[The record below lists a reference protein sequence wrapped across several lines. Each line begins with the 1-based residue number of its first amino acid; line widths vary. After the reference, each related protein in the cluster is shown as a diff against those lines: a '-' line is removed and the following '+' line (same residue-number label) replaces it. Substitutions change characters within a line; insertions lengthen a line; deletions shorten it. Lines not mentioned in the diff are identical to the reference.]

1 MSEPFE
7 APSVQAMV
15 AWALP
20 PVTEVM
26 VGAPGLVA
34 GVTGLEGADESEA
47 PTPLVAVT
55 ETV

>member
-1 MSEPFE
+1 MVWAVMSEPFE

-34 GVTGLEGADESEA
+34 AGLTVMSW
-47 PTPLVAVT
+47 PTPSADV
-55 ETV
+55 